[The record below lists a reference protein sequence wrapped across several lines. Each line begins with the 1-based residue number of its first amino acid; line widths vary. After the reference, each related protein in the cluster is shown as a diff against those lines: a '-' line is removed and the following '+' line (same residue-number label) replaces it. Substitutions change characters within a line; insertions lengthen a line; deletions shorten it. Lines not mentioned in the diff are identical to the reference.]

1 MCWKVYQNTHSCI
14 RNQHTLAT
22 AQTTLNSQQAP
33 AFASRH
39 TSNRTPASSLPPG
52 PKHKG
57 RSRLTWIMHA
67 CRWIAHN
74 HESCNAHDNSPWLCS
89 LQSWGVTHHH
99 TSVHWWVTL
108 ACRSTYT
115 TRGLPQNRQW
125 PGPAVDW
132 VSELNL
138 GFPVYITASLWTTF
152 DYVPPTPPPHTHT
165 QQHGLG
171 D

>member
-74 HESCNAHDNSPWLCS
+74 HESCNAHDQCQWWQFTLIVFSRV
-89 LQSWGVTHHH
+89 QVF
-99 TSVHWWVTL
+99 HWWVTL
-108 ACRSTYT
+108 ACRSAYT
-115 TRGLPQNRQW
+115 TRGLPQNRLYGLDQLLTDHSQSMDYFW
-125 PGPAVDW
+125 LP
-132 VSELNL
+132 
-138 GFPVYITASLWTTF
+138 
-152 DYVPPTPPPHTHT
+152 DYVPLPPPPTHNNT
-165 QQHGLG
+165 V
-171 D
+171 